1 MVDTSP
7 LRLAV
12 FDCDGTLVDS
22 QASIISSM
30 VAAFKAR
37 SHPAPDAESVRRVV
51 GLPLSVAMGRLLPH
65 TDPGEHIKLENGYK
79 EAFRE
84 LRRKGKVSDPL
95 YPGTLDVLD
104 ALEKDG
110 WLLGVA
116 TGKGHLGLM
125 MTLETHGLVDRFQ
138 TLQTADS
145 APGKPDP
152 GMLLNAMRDTGA
164 DPESTV
170 MIGDTTFDIE
180 MAVNAG
186 TMAIGVTWGYHPQDH
201 LQSAGAHAII
211 AAFHLLPETLKTIRG
226 IST

>member
-1 MVDTSP
+1 MVDTHS

-30 VAAFKAR
+30 MAAFKAH
-37 SHPAPDAESVRRVV
+37 SHPAPEAESVRRLV
-51 GLPLSVAMGRLLPH
+51 GLPLRVAMERLLPH
-65 TDPGEHIKLENGYK
+65 ADPEEHVKLETGYK

-84 LRRKGKVSDPL
+84 LRRRGEVSDPL
-95 YPGTLDVLD
+95 YPGALEVLDVL
-104 ALEKDG
+104 EEDG

-116 TGKGHLGLM
+116 TGKGHVGLM
-125 MTLETHGLVDRFQ
+125 LTLETHGLENRFQ

-164 DPESTV
+164 DAKATV
-170 MIGDTTFDIE
+170 MIGDTTFDME
-180 MAVNAG
+180 MAVNSG
-186 TMAIGVTWGYHPQDH
+186 TMAIGVSWGYHPHDH
-201 LQSAGAHAII
+201 LHSAGALVVIDE
-211 AAFHLLPETLKTIRG
+211 FRVLPETLKSFG
-226 IST
+226 EVSK

>member
-30 VAAFKAR
+30 VAAFEAH
-37 SHPAPDAESVRRVV
+37 SHPTPDAESVRRVV
-51 GLPLSVAMGRLLPH
+51 GLPLRVAMGHLLPH
-65 TDPGEHIKLENGYK
+65 TDPDEHAVLENSYK

-84 LRRKGKVSDPL
+84 LRQKGEVADPL
-95 YPGTLDVLD
+95 YPGTLEVLD
-104 ALEKDG
+104 ALEEEG

-125 MTLETHGLVDRFQ
+125 LTLETHGLVNRFQ

-164 DPESTV
+164 DPENTV

-201 LQSAGAHAII
+201 LHSAGAHVII
-211 AAFHLLPETLKTIRG
+211 DEFHVLPETLKNLRG
-226 IST
+226 VSK

>member
-1 MVDTSP
+1 MP

-22 QASIISSM
+22 QASIVSSM
-30 VAAFKAR
+30 VAAFESR

-51 GLPLSVAMGRLLPH
+51 GLPLRVAMGRLLPH
-65 TDPGEHIKLENGYK
+65 TDPDEHVKLENSYK
-79 EAFRE
+79 DAFRE
-84 LRRKGKVSDPL
+84 LRRRGEVSDPL
-95 YPGTLDVLD
+95 YPGTLEVLD
-104 ALEKDG
+104 ALETDG

-125 MTLETHGLVDRFQ
+125 ITLETHGLTERFQ

-164 DPESTV
+164 DADCTV
-170 MIGDTTFDIE
+170 MIGDTTFDME

-186 TMAIGVTWGYHPQDH
+186 TMAIGVSWGYHPHEH
-201 LQSAGAHAII
+201 LHSAGAEVVIDE
-211 AAFHLLPETLKTIRG
+211 FHVLPETLNTKLGGRPA
-226 IST
+226 